1 MFAWGD
7 NWKED
12 VKDCF
17 PQSSFLVAR
26 AEGSLGCLLPERR
39 QTSAFCVRVDSQGL
53 LLRDGGGCGSQSLAS
68 QPRQEPLVSAGAR
81 QPRDSRVSLGRGAAS
96 LDFCH
101 SPPLHPLT
109 TTGSPQMGQELLT
122 WIENRTGLVGPSTWA
137 TRSVVLSSGRA
148 YGHEVC
154 RDQHYCGLH
163 SMSMRKNKYL
173 GTDGDLGGHLH

>member
-101 SPPLHPLT
+101 SPPPTPPHHYWVTPNGAGVADT
-109 TTGSPQMGQELLT
+109 DREPD
-122 WIENRTGLVGPSTWA
+122 RTGWSQHL
-137 TRSVVLSSGRA
+137 
-148 YGHEVC
+148 GHKIC
-154 RDQHYCGLH
+154 RPQLREGLWP
-163 SMSMRKNKYL
+163 
-173 GTDGDLGGHLH
+173 